1 MSGAIILGIVVCFI
15 IFLIFS
21 SWYKKNSEKNK
32 VIPWPPFISKCPE
45 YWELSQDLTKCEN
58 NTDINKKG
66 SGKVKPYDG
75 INYEDEDYDN
85 YYTWDGIRE

>member
-32 VIPWPPFISKCPE
+32 VIQWPPFISKCPE
-45 YWELSQDLTKCEN
+45 YWEVSQDLTQC
-58 NTDINKKG
+58 INKTGING
-66 SGKVKPYDG
+66 SGVIEATYDG
-75 INYEDEDYDN
+75 TNSEAIKLDSNYH
-85 YYTWDGIRE
+85 TWDGIRE